1 MAKIIDG
8 LKISSEFN
16 IAIRDRVRE
25 LKKSGVTPKLVT
37 VSLEETPK
45 RILFSAKRD
54 ELAKFTEIE
63 TQNYYFNAQ
72 TKPSELRE
80 FIQKLN
86 NDKSVH
92 AIFFQSS
99 VSKFISRRDAINLI
113 SSEKDVDGA
122 TTLNQGRLFLG
133 EPGMIPCAP
142 LAVLHLLRT
151 IHGEITG
158 MHAVV
163 LGRSSSVG
171 RPLTQLL
178 LNANCTVTS
187 LHSYSKDIERVCK
200 TADILVSAMGN
211 PRFVTRNF
219 VKNGATVI
227 DVGINYITDEKGIPQ
242 IVGDIDFDDVQE
254 VAGAVTPVPNGVAP
268 MTTSYLMHN
277 TLKLA
282 CCA

>member
-1 MAKIIDG
+1 MTTIIDG
-8 LKISSEFN
+8 QRIADEFN
-16 IAIRDRVRE
+16 LAIRDRVRD
-25 LKKSGVTPKLVT
+25 LRKSGVTPKLVT
-37 VSLEETPK
+37 ISLGENDENNM
-45 RILFSAKRD
+45 FSLKRD

-63 TQNYYFNAQ
+63 SRNYHFETQ
-72 TKPSELRE
+72 TKLTELKK
-80 FIQKLN
+80 FIQSLN
-86 NDKSVH
+86 NDRSVH
-92 AIFFQSS
+92 AIFFRSS
-99 VSKFISRRDAINLI
+99 MLKYLSFRDIINLI

-142 LAVLHLLRT
+142 LAVLHLLR
-151 IHGEITG
+151 IVHENIAGK
-158 MHAVV
+158 HAVV

-187 LHSYSKDIERVCK
+187 LHSYSKDIESVCK

-211 PRFVTRNF
+211 PKFVTKDF
-219 VKNGATVI
+219 IKDGATVI
-227 DVGINYITDEKGIPQ
+227 DVGINPITDEKGIIQ
-242 IVGDIDFDDVQE
+242 VVGDVDFDDVSG
-254 VAGAVTPVPNGVAP
+254 VAGAITPVPNGVAP
-268 MTTSYLMHN
+268 MTVSYLMHN